1 MEKYQINQKEKYYI
15 TLVYIKSQGGEQ
27 LDALF
32 ANKTIEPNYKKLLNK
47 KDPIDRQILNLVKQ
61 GELKVGIVRIKEDF
75 SYIH

>member
-1 MEKYQINQKEKYYI
+1 
-15 TLVYIKSQGGEQ
+15 
-27 LDALF
+27 LF
-32 ANKTIEPNYKKLLNK
+32 ANKTIEPDYKKLLNK